1 MSGASRAAWRDYA
14 RLFRGNGRL
23 LALSIATAVAQSLM
37 LVPIGLLVG
46 RAFDQSIPNDDTT
59 ELVLIGVAIV
69 GLYFASV
76 ALGLWARH
84 IVLLVTK
91 AAITNLRE
99 QLIAKLLSL
108 PRAWFDER
116 EAGTLHSTVVQDS
129 ERLDRMGN
137 AVAAQLLPAMVVC
150 TALGIT
156 LLVLNPLLFVLL
168 LTTGPILLIL
178 GRVTGR
184 PVRRATRAWQ
194 QAFDRFSSDTH
205 LAVRTITLTKV
216 HAVEEA
222 EHRSRLEPIS
232 RLGEAGRRMAWLQTF
247 YSSVLG
253 SVAFL
258 SGVVVLVVGGAAVAR
273 GSMTL
278 GDLVSFYAVL
288 ALLRGQAAA
297 ILAGFGT
304 VLTGYES
311 LVRLRA
317 LLREEAEEPYSGG
330 REHDFEGTL
339 ALDRVSFGYGAAPV
353 LRDVSLV
360 VEPGEWVALVGPNG
374 AGKTTIVNLMLGLYR
389 PDEGALLADG
399 ILFDRLDIRS
409 LRRRVGVVL
418 QDPPLFPGTVRD
430 NIAFGEPDATDEDVS
445 RAATAATAARFIEEM
460 PLGFDTPVGDE
471 GELLSGGQRQRIAIA
486 RALLRDPRLVILDE
500 PSTSLDRHAT
510 EALLQNLR
518 AMPKAPAVL
527 LVTHDDVVARAA
539 ERTIAIRDG
548 RVVEPEPSE
557 ALL

>member
-46 RAFDQSIPNDDTT
+46 RAFDQSIPNEDTT

-84 IVLLVTK
+84 IVLRVTK
-91 AAITNLRE
+91 TAITNLRE

-288 ALLRGQAAA
+288 AL
-297 ILAGFGT
+297 
-304 VLTGYES
+304 
-311 LVRLRA
+311 
-317 LLREEAEEPYSGG
+317 RE
-330 REHDFEGTL
+330 D
-339 ALDRVSFGYGAAPV
+339 
-353 LRDVSLV
+353 
-360 VEPGEWVALVGPNG
+360 
-374 AGKTTIVNLMLGLYR
+374 
-389 PDEGALLADG
+389 
-399 ILFDRLDIRS
+399 
-409 LRRRVGVVL
+409 RRRRSSRGSG
-418 QDPPLFPGTVRD
+418 PCSPATSPSSGCVRCC
-430 NIAFGEPDATDEDVS
+430 GRRRRSP
-445 RAATAATAARFIEEM
+445 
-460 PLGFDTPVGDE
+460 TPVV
-471 GELLSGGQRQRIAIA
+471 A
-486 RALLRDPRLVILDE
+486 
-500 PSTSLDRHAT
+500 STTSR
-510 EALLQNLR
+510 
-518 AMPKAPAVL
+518 
-527 LVTHDDVVARAA
+527 
-539 ERTIAIRDG
+539 G
-548 RVVEPEPSE
+548 RWRWT
-557 ALL
+557 A